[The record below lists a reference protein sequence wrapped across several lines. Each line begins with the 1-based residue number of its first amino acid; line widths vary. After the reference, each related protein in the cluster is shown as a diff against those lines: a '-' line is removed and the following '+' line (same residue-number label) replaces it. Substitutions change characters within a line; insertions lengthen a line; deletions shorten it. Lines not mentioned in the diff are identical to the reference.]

1 MKLVKKT
8 TKKEDKEYVNLF
20 IVTEKGVKVPITI
33 KKFGNVKQDYF
44 RQVSLYEEAIE
55 E

>member
-8 TKKEDKEYVNLF
+8 TKKEDKEFINLF
-20 IVTEKGVKVPITI
+20 IITEKGVKVPISV
-33 KKFGNVKQDYF
+33 KKFGKKKQDYF
-44 RQVSLYEEAIE
+44 RQVSLEEEAVE